1 MKGIVFT
8 EFLEMVENEFGDHT
22 LEEII
27 EKSDLKS
34 GGAYTSVGTYD
45 HLEMVQLV
53 SNLSEITKV
62 PVGALLQAYGKYF
75 FKVLVDS
82 YGSMI
87 NRFNNSFELFEEVE
101 SHIHVEVR
109 KIYPDAELPT
119 FETTSYNNRLEMI
132 YTSSRKL
139 SDFAYGLIQGGLA
152 HFREKAIIKKELLT
166 EDGSKV
172 KFTLS
177 K

>member
-8 EFLEMVENEFGDHT
+8 EFLEMVEKEFGDET

-45 HLEMVQLV
+45 HYEMVQLV
-53 SNLSEITKV
+53 SNLSEITKI
-62 PVGALLQAYGKYF
+62 PLGDLLQAYGKYF
-75 FKVLVDS
+75 FEVLVSS

-87 NRFNNSFELFEEVE
+87 NKFKNSFELFEEIE
-101 SHIHVEVR
+101 THIHVEVR
-109 KIYPDAELPT
+109 KIYPEAELPT
-119 FETTSYNNRLEMI
+119 FETTSYDDKLEMI

-139 SDFAYGLIQGGLA
+139 SDFAYGLIEGGLN
-152 HFREKAIIKKELLT
+152 HFGETAVIKKEMLA